1 MRHREQRENEVRT
14 QKLSLGFSR
23 LREQIH
29 VFFSFAVLYS
39 NFVKA
44 GTKVV
49 NEVETYNTRKTFSDS
64 EDEDDSKKQKK
75 KKKKTSKTTKTKKK
89 GKKRK
94 NNETT
99 REPSVVS
106 DEAKQV
112 QKYVSDIRTS
122 LGNSYSRPPP
132 TQIQKAIQKS
142 TKSLGIR

>member
-49 NEVETYNTRKTFSDS
+49 NEVETWH
-64 EDEDDSKKQKK
+64 
-75 KKKKTSKTTKTKKK
+75 
-89 GKKRK
+89 
-94 NNETT
+94 
-99 REPSVVS
+99 
-106 DEAKQV
+106 
-112 QKYVSDIRTS
+112 
-122 LGNSYSRPPP
+122 LGTHLVAY
-132 TQIQKAIQKS
+132 
-142 TKSLGIR
+142 LVLW